1 MIFNIPTGF
10 ELSAILCSQP
20 VLWVCFCCTV
30 GQLGPMPRRWQ
41 QQMLLLQEI
50 FAICFLA
57 KLLSLNT
64 RQRLLATA
72 SPFWDYSCS
81 CIAPSASHFFTQTGN
96 CFSSLCEEMMSIRFC
111 MASVAGMLQPTYL
124 LAQLMEQGVIK
135 TAMAA
140 WVPIPQT
147 GEEHTFVPP
156 LEHFCA
162 VFCLFVCFFC
172 YVLFYFLKAPS
183 WHPPGYALQPV
194 FWPIYCIV
202 LCWCSCF

>member
-1 MIFNIPTGF
+1 
-10 ELSAILCSQP
+10 
-20 VLWVCFCCTV
+20 
-30 GQLGPMPRRWQ
+30 
-41 QQMLLLQEI
+41 
-50 FAICFLA
+50 
-57 KLLSLNT
+57 
-64 RQRLLATA
+64 
-72 SPFWDYSCS
+72 
-81 CIAPSASHFFTQTGN
+81 
-96 CFSSLCEEMMSIRFC
+96 MMSIRFC

-194 FWPIYCIV
+194 F
-202 LCWCSCF
+202 